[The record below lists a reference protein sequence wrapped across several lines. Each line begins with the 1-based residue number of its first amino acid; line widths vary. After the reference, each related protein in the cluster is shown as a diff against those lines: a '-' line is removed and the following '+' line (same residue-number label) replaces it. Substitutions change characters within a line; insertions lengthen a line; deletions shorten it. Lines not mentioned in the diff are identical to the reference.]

1 MTKRLLTIGAFISLL
16 WLNISLA
23 ADWNLRDH
31 IPFDELTVQSHR
43 GAGMTAPEN
52 SLQTFEMAWNWGTI
66 PEADIRMT
74 KDGVIVAFH
83 DNNFKRILPNAPEEM
98 QKKRVQ
104 DLTFEELRKID
115 IGAFRGEN
123 FAGQKIPSVAEI
135 VEQLKADPKRRVYLD
150 VKDQVDLA
158 QLAEE
163 TKDVHPRLIL
173 ASTQYNVLQD
183 WKKVA
188 PTAQTLHWMGGTQEK
203 LQQRLDDLEKVK
215 FADIDQLQI
224 HVRIAEDGT
233 LSPSE
238 AFLKK
243 QGEVLRKYGV
253 LYQVFPWESQD
264 PKVFWKMMDLGVA
277 SFTTDYPEPTMKAI
291 REYYD
296 QKEKK

>member
-1 MTKRLLTIGAFISLL
+1 MKIKTISILILITLFF
-16 WLNISLA
+16 LNATHA
-23 ADWNLRDH
+23 ADWNIRDH

-52 SLQTFEMAWNWGTI
+52 SLETFEMAWDWGTI

-83 DNNFKRILPNAPEEM
+83 DNNFKRILPDAPEEM
-98 QKKRVQ
+98 QKKKVQ
-104 DLTFEELRKID
+104 DFTFEELRNID
-115 IGAFRGEN
+115 IGAFRGEA
-123 FAGQKIPSVAEI
+123 FAGQKIPSIAEI

-158 QLAEE
+158 QLAEQ

-173 ASTQYNVLQD
+173 ASTHYNILQD

-215 FADIDQLQI
+215 FADVDQLQI
-224 HVRIAEDGT
+224 HVHIAKDGT
-233 LSPSE
+233 ISPSE
-238 AFLKK
+238 AFLEK

-264 PKVFWKMMDLGVA
+264 PEIFWKMMDLGVA

-291 REYYD
+291 RVYYE
-296 QKEKK
+296 QKDKK